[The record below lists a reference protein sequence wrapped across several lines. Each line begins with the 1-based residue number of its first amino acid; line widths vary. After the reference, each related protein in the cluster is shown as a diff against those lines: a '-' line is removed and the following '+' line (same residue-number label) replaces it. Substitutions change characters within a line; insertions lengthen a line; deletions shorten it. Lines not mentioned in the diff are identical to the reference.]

1 MANQFTYQDQQF
13 HTGDTVRLSLS
24 VSEESGKSRTQGFE
38 GIIMGISGRGEGK
51 SILVRR
57 IAVGGVGVERLV
69 PLSSPTLTNIELRTT
84 GGVKRAK
91 LYYLRDRVGKRAIK
105 VKIKDKKISEP
116 KKTAKPARRPT
127 GRSTSKKAAAK

>member
-24 VSEESGKSRTQGFE
+24 VTEEGGKSRTQGFE

-69 PLSSPTLTNIELRTT
+69 PLSSPTLTNIELRTS
-84 GGVKRAK
+84 GSVKRAK
-91 LYYLRDRVGKRAIK
+91 LYYLRERVGKRAIK
-105 VKIKDKKISEP
+105 VKLKDKKISEP
-116 KKTAKPARRPT
+116 KKTAKPTSRPS
-127 GRSTSKKAAAK
+127 GRSTSQKAAAK